1 MDQTKDHVNKNKNAA
16 ILSFNNQTS
25 YLVPHR
31 IEVEIGR
38 EWDCQKLCSRK
49 YPKQCPLKVT

>member
-1 MDQTKDHVNKNKNAA
+1 MDQTQDHVNKDKNAA
-16 ILSFNNQTS
+16 IFSFNNQTS

>member
-1 MDQTKDHVNKNKNAA
+1 MDQTQDHVNKDKNAA
-16 ILSFNNQTS
+16 IFSFNNQTS
-25 YLVPHR
+25 SLVPHR